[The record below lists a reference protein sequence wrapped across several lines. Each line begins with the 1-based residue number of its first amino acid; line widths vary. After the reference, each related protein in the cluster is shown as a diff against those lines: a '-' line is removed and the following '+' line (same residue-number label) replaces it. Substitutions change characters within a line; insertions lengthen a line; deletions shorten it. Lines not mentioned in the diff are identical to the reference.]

1 MADPNVESAHRTLP
15 PEGSVNADQLR
26 ALPEG
31 SLVVTYG
38 VGWAK
43 TGPDEWRSPFRLHV
57 PDMSVAAKNQR
68 FVWHDVK
75 DSEWLAE
82 VATLVVFNPAEWGL

>member
-1 MADPNVESAHRTLP
+1 MAEQKPRELP
-15 PEGSVNADQLR
+15 PAGSVSASELR
-26 ALPEG
+26 SLPEG

-43 TGPDEWRSPFRLHV
+43 TGPDEWRCPFRAHV
-57 PDMSVAAKNQR
+57 PDHSLAAKNQR
-68 FVWHDVK
+68 FDWHDIR

-82 VATLVVFNPAEWGL
+82 VATIVAFNPAEWDL